1 MSSFYISHFNK
12 RLPRPPAAKPLPV
25 IGYVNDDISGD
36 LEIAGLVDKNERDKK
51 IIELFKAQ
59 LLLPID
65 KRSKALMKRFG
76 IDVSKNGQP
85 DAWPTVR
92 AVSFHVD
99 AYLPV
104 DTSIHDNA
112 RLAGTRSKV
121 LGLFTEKSTGNTYYF
136 YFPLSIS
143 GVTEDN
149 ILKLDNFE
157 TWIYR
162 DTGEPVPDRGDE
174 YNLYHALYDQINN
187 RNLTTSNNFLA
198 SLGMFDSVNGVTF
211 TLRNRNI
218 RVNSTVRNAGNAA
231 LNQIKIQAVDTP
243 AAAVSEDEL
252 NQALVPVGEEA
263 FDPFEIID
271 RLLATHDTEALA
283 DFLGLPIEENLEHEE
298 NLSDFY
304 DPVEGVPV
312 EEVPVEENPDDDE
325 GDPIPYAE
333 TLLPTEEIPPP
344 VIKGRFTL
352 AEILNNP
359 KYKDMNP
366 FGNLGLKFPD
376 YYVQFLL
383 CKAYGKTKMKIPNFV
398 IASINDETKTIG
410 VVVHDYAHH
419 KHITV
424 KGAIDIPELFAQ
436 YNSVFISSRSSDAAI
451 KSFESADIKKLK
463 LRMGG
468 FTKHNNGTFD
478 PRV

>member
-12 RLPRPPAAKPLPV
+12 KLPRPAQAKPLPV
-25 IGYVNDDISGD
+25 IGYVHDDISGD
-36 LEIAGLVDKNERDKK
+36 LEIAGLVEKHERDRK
-51 IIELFKAQ
+51 IIELFKSQ

-65 KRSKALMKRFG
+65 KRSKVLMKRFG
-76 IDVSKNGQP
+76 IDVSKNGQT

-143 GVTEDN
+143 GVIDDN

-157 TWIYR
+157 SWVYR

-198 SLGMFDSVNGVTF
+198 TLGMFDPVNGVTF

-218 RVNSTVRNAGNAA
+218 RVNSTVRNAGNSA
-231 LNQIKIQAVDTP
+231 LNQIKMQSVDTP
-243 AAAVSEDEL
+243 AATVSEDAL
-252 NQALVPVGEEA
+252 NQALIPVGEEA
-263 FDPFEIID
+263 FDPFEVID

-283 DFLGLPIEENLEHEE
+283 DFLGLPIEEN
-298 NLSDFY
+298 SDY
-304 DPVEGVPV
+304 DEIPELV
-312 EEVPVEENPDDDE
+312 EVPVEENPDDE
-325 GDPIPYAE
+325 EIPTPYE
-333 TLLPTEEIPPP
+333 EPLLPTEEVPPP

-352 AEILNNP
+352 DEIIANP
-359 KYKDMNP
+359 KYKEMNP
-366 FGNLGLKFPD
+366 FGNLGQKFPD

-383 CKAYGKTKMKIPNFV
+383 YDSFGKSKMKKTNFV
-398 IASINDETKTIG
+398 ITKINDETKTID

-424 KGAIDIPELFAQ
+424 KGSIDVPELFAQ
-436 YNSVFISSRSSDAAI
+436 YNSVFISSRSSEEAF
-451 KSFESADIKKLK
+451 KSFESAVDVKRLK

-468 FTKHNNGTFD
+468 FTKHVNSIFD